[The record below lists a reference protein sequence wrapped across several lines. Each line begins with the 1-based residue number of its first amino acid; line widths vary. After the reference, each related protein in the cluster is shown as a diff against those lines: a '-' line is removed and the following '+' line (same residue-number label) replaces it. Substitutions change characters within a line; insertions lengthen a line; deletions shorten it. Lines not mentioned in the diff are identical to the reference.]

1 MSQSILLML
10 GQVMSNIEL
19 SSLEV
24 IYLFNNYFLSA
35 CYLPGLVLVTR
46 GSMMK
51 KTEEILTLWSWHSSR
66 EAGNKQVN
74 K

>member
-1 MSQSILLML
+1 MSQSILFML
-10 GQVMSNIEL
+10 GQVTSNIEL

-51 KTEEILTLWSWHSSR
+51 KTEEILTL
-66 EAGNKQVN
+66 
-74 K
+74 